1 MESGRSCEQ
10 EGRVYSGGQSHHNPV
25 LSSGSLKS
33 CDRHPRPLLLEG
45 REAKPGLEIVQHS
58 PLGAHITGVTNVLE
72 KISPTPPGDGR
83 HTGQALS
90 LATADPTTE
99 PVLQIRREMSTRSST
114 PSFFILYS

>member
-10 EGRVYSGGQSHHNPV
+10 EDRVYSGGQSHHNPV
-25 LSSGSLKS
+25 LSGSLKS

-45 REAKPGLEIVQHS
+45 REAKPGLEIVQQG
-58 PLGAHITGVTNVLE
+58 PLGAHIPGVTNVLE

-90 LATADPTTE
+90 LAADDPTTE
-99 PVLQIRREMSTRSST
+99 PVLQIWREMSTRNST
-114 PSFFILYS
+114 SSFFILYS